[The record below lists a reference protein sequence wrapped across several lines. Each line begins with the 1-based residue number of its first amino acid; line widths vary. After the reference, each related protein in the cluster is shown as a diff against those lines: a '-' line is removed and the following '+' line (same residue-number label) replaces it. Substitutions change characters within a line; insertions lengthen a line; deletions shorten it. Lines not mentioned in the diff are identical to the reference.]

1 MFHILGKNLLISEFS
16 GVVLEVPSVDSMGI
30 RSRKELWWVE
40 LKNLNGTITM
50 ELGDFQR
57 VLMEPSLWNLVIRV
71 RKS

>member
-16 GVVLEVPSVDSMGI
+16 GVVLEVPSVDPMGI

-50 ELGDFQR
+50 ELGDY
-57 VLMEPSLWNLVIRV
+57 S
-71 RKS
+71 

>member
-1 MFHILGKNLLISEFS
+1 MMFEFS

-57 VLMEPSLWNLVIRV
+57 VLMEPSSWNLVIRV